1 MSDERISVNVGRR
14 WASVDGRAKH
24 RLISRMLFVSLVACA
39 GVVVGAPIAMADA
52 CPPLDLGCT
61 IDSTT
66 TPVIEAAEDTTTTVG
81 EVLDDTT
88 TTVGEVLDDTTT
100 TVGEVLEDTATTVG
114 DVVDEGVGPITGGV
128 PPVVPDAPDVLP
140 GPGDQPSGG
149 GSEPPGDQPAPPGGG
164 SPGGGGGTQV
174 GPATGTNQGA
184 RVPIVGPDS
193 GTGISFDRLGGI
205 AGFVGRSHVRFVDD
219 GSALSRFVG
228 TSLAGTLAFP
238 LLLILLVIGF
248 VLVQNTIDRKDPK
261 LALAP
266 VGADHLPFS

>member
-1 MSDERISVNVGRR
+1 
-14 WASVDGRAKH
+14 
-24 RLISRMLFVSLVACA
+24 
-39 GVVVGAPIAMADA
+39 
-52 CPPLDLGCT
+52 
-61 IDSTT
+61 
-66 TPVIEAAEDTTTTVG
+66 
-81 EVLDDTT
+81 
-88 TTVGEVLDDTTT
+88 
-100 TVGEVLEDTATTVG
+100 
-114 DVVDEGVGPITGGV
+114 
-128 PPVVPDAPDVLP
+128 
-140 GPGDQPSGG
+140 
-149 GSEPPGDQPAPPGGG
+149 
-164 SPGGGGGTQV
+164 
-174 GPATGTNQGA
+174 
-184 RVPIVGPDS
+184 VGPDS